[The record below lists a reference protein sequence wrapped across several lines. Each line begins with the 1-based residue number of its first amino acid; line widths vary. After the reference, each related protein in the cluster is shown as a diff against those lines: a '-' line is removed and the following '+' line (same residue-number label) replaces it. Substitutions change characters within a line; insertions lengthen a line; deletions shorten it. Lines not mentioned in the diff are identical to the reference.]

1 MTPDGVREEVRAMV
15 GMGTAA
21 MTGHIPFTPRAKKTL
36 ELALREAL
44 ELHHNYIGTEH
55 ILLGVIREG
64 EGVGALILREHSADL
79 KAIRMAV
86 LALLSTAKARRS
98 GGSLRR
104 LAAARAS
111 GASDPNEP
119 ADLPTTPAAETSLGE
134 AGRLAGQQPVGS
146 HHLVLAA
153 LADPDSVAARTL
165 VGLGVDLDQAREA
178 LRQAD
183 VTGTSDE
190 QPEEAGRRQMR
201 IRVTDNQLT
210 IEANDPAILDVGR
223 AAVEALGDQ
232 ADPPG
237 TIRGDLAASASLSE
251 VWLALESSL
260 EDIRRRAKTPEETQ
274 AADTQATPAA
284 EAPDPAGPG
293 RPAEPGSEVA

>member
-1 MTPDGVREEVRAMV
+1 MGSVRGVRTDV
-15 GMGTAA
+15 
-21 MTGHIPFTPRAKKTL
+21 
-36 ELALREAL
+36 
-44 ELHHNYIGTEH
+44 
-55 ILLGVIREG
+55 
-64 EGVGALILREHSADL
+64 
-79 KAIRMAV
+79 
-86 LALLSTAKARRS
+86 
-98 GGSLRR
+98 
-104 LAAARAS
+104 
-111 GASDPNEP
+111 
-119 ADLPTTPAAETSLGE
+119 
-134 AGRLAGQQPVGS
+134 
-146 HHLVLAA
+146 
-153 LADPDSVAARTL
+153 ADPDSVAARTL

-251 VWLALESSL
+251 VWLPLESSL
-260 EDIRRRAKTPEETQ
+260 EDTVRWYVDHVDWCERVTSRARETP
-274 AADTQATPAA
+274 
-284 EAPDPAGPG
+284 
-293 RPAEPGSEVA
+293 